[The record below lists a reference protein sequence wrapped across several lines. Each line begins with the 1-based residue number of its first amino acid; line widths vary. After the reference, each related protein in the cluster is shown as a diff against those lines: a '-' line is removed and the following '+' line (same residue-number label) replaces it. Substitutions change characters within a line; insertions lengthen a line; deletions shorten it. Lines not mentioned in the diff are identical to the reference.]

1 MGGLQLMPW
10 QRCKLFTQLE
20 AAIEQLEL
28 NSLDEHGEA
37 NPGHTKLYIGGNSL

>member
-1 MGGLQLMPW
+1 MPQ

-28 NSLDEHGEA
+28 NSLAEHSEA
-37 NPGHTKLYIGGNSL
+37 NPGHIKLYIGANSL

>member
-28 NSLDEHGEA
+28 DSLDEHSEA